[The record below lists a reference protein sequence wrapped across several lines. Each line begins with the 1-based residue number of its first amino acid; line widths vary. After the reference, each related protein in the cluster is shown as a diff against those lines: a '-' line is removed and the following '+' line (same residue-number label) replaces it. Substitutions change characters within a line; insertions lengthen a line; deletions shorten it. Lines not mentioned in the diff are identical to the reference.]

1 MTKLKIDELDIL
13 KKLIELYSKQEKVKI
28 SYKISK
34 KEEGF
39 LNG

>member
-1 MTKLKIDELDIL
+1 MTKLKKDELDIL
-13 KKLIELYSKQEKVKI
+13 KKLIELFEKQEKVKI